1 MFSSFKLQSF
11 LKQRLNEYHVNET
24 ILMTF
29 IMQNAPVSIQK
40 TNENGK
46 NIIQRINLL
55 FFFFFEDLKSFLKN
69 IDTLFTSINNR
80 QLDRLFSMRDSY
92 KFVDRLIHCFQQKK
106 LAIERNRLQQK
117 EFEEKASNSLKE
129 EQQLKEKLNLLIS
142 YTKQL
147 KEQVRSFV
155 LKNFI
160 PVFLQVA
167 KEISVKKCQNR
178 RINIM
183 GDINT
188 L

>member
-1 MFSSFKLQSF
+1 
-11 LKQRLNEYHVNET
+11 
-24 ILMTF
+24 
-29 IMQNAPVSIQK
+29 MQNAPVSIQK
-40 TNENGK
+40 TNENGR
-46 NIIQRINLL
+46 NIIQRINFL

-160 PVFLQVA
+160 PFFGSGSERNFGEKMSKSTHQYYGRNQYIIKILFFF
-167 KEISVKKCQNR
+167 
-178 RINIM
+178 
-183 GDINT
+183 
-188 L
+188 